1 MPGLLLRSLRYV
13 LPVMRFQWPNTNHYN
28 AQSLPF
34 AKVKHQVSTLDAQPV
49 EGGGIIILVTGA
61 LLVSYPASKRAGNVI
76 PLRLRLFDKS

>member
-1 MPGLLLRSLRYV
+1 MA
-13 LPVMRFQWPNTNHYN
+13 RFQWPNANHHN
-28 AQSLPF
+28 SQSLPF

-61 LLVSYPASKRAGNVI
+61 LLVSYPASKRVGNVV